1 VTLPANPKA
10 LVKEVRRLSEQM
22 ADPSISHLDR
32 AVLATRIAEAAD
44 YLARFEVTAARDAD
58 GCTWQQ
64 VGDAFGVIRQT
75 AQERF
80 GQGPEGMRSRST
92 RYGEGWRQSKSA
104 KASGSTSSSSSR
116 RRSG

>member
-1 VTLPANPKA
+1 MKHLR
-10 LVKEVRRLSEQM
+10 ELSEQL
-22 ADPSISHLDR
+22 ADPSVSHLDR
-32 AVLATRIAEAAD
+32 AVLATHIAEAAD
-44 YLARFEVTAARDAD
+44 YLARFEVVIARDAD
-58 GCTWQQ
+58 GCTWQE

-80 GQGPEGMRSRST
+80 GKGPEGMRSRAT

-104 KASGSTSSSSSR
+104 KVSGSTSRSSAT